1 MPDQTADI
9 QQLAITNEALS
20 HNLEAARDQAP
31 QLLNGLIATL
41 EERGFSE
48 IAAQLHAFED
58 VLAGGNAASIGQA
71 MQNLGKLAS
80 DAAGKAESVTAQRIQ
95 ELAETLTR
103 IGDQYAGERTTSVA
117 S

>member
-1 MPDQTADI
+1 MPDQTTYLE
-9 QQLAITNEALS
+9 QLTSTTDLLK

-48 IAAQLHAFED
+48 IAAQLHAFQD
-58 VLAGGNAASIGQA
+58 VLAGGDAVSIGQA

-80 DAAGKAESVTAQRIQ
+80 DAAGEAELTTMQRVQ

-103 IGDQYAGERTTSVA
+103 LGDQYAGARTTSVA
-117 S
+117 E